1 MGRGQVTVI
10 FEAIA
15 SYPEPEDGNAPVQYG
30 AFPPTPFFRR
40 EALPPTA
47 SASIPEAEMV
57 GAWAP
62 PRGHLG
68 GWRRR
73 RGTERKCLC
82 SFPDPEPSSG
92 GRPARHPP
100 SAAVRETAARLH
112 RSCEVLGVGWW
123 RGPGRAAHRRLPLD
137 CQGHGRAGRRAGP
150 GSAFD
155 TGEGLPG
162 AGRYP
167 RGVREGT
174 AKRCP
179 IRPLL
184 APPKPPGSWLR
195 KKVAC
200 CRPHRSGRLV
210 LGVLLLPHYR
220 VRFRGTRVGIKPES
234 EDVTEWIEGLL
245 VKWV

>member
-1 MGRGQVTVI
+1 MGRGQETI
-10 FEAIA
+10 TSEAA
-15 SYPEPEDGNAPVQYG
+15 APDPEPEDVNAPVHHG
-30 AFPPTPFFRR
+30 TFPPTPSFRR

-68 GWRRR
+68 GWRR

-123 RGPGRAAHRRLPLD
+123 RGPGRAAHHRLPLG
-137 CQGHGRAGRRAGP
+137 CQGHGRAGGRRAG
-150 GSAFD
+150 
-155 TGEGLPG
+155 G
-162 AGRYP
+162 AGQ
-167 RGVREGT
+167 
-174 AKRCP
+174 
-179 IRPLL
+179 
-184 APPKPPGSWLR
+184 
-195 KKVAC
+195 
-200 CRPHRSGRLV
+200 RL
-210 LGVLLLPHYR
+210 
-220 VRFRGTRVGIKPES
+220 
-234 EDVTEWIEGLL
+234 
-245 VKWV
+245 